1 MAPLIAAAPA
11 IAGMAIWVRAPGLC
25 GPTKLRFEVDTL
37 RWPGGTLSPLEAM
50 HIEQPGSRHSKP
62 ASRNTLS
69 SPSASA
75 SRFTLSEPGTIQAV
89 TGAALWRPL
98 AAAAAARR
106 SELRHVVPET
116 DDTPPDPWGLR
127 RLGRP
132 RPPAAPRRPPLRRAA

>member
-1 MAPLIAAAPA
+1 MAPLIAAAAA
-11 IAGMAIWVRAPGLC
+11 IAGLARWVRAPGPC
-25 GPTKLRFEVDTL
+25 RPTKLRFEVDTL

-89 TGAALWRPL
+89 TWSALRRPL
-98 AAAAAARR
+98 APAAAAARAQMR
-106 SELRHVVPET
+106 LFGQ
-116 DDTPPDPWGLR
+116 DPR
-127 RLGRP
+127 YP
-132 RPPAAPRRPPLRRAA
+132 H